1 MSDKKKII
9 VIGSGFSG
17 LAAATSLAQKGYDVT
32 ILEKNNSIGG
42 RARSFKEQGYTFDMG
57 PSWYWMPDVFE
68 KYFEKFGKK
77 VSDYYH
83 LKRLDPSYRVYFGEN
98 DEVNLPASMPELI
111 DLFESIEP
119 GSGLKLKQF
128 LKESKYKYEVG
139 MNDLVFKPGLS
150 ITEFIDKRVIA
161 GALQLHLLKS
171 MRKYIRS
178 FFKNPKL
185 RKLMEFPVL
194 FLGGTPENTPAL
206 YSLMNYADMSLGTWY
221 PMGGMHKII
230 EGMADLAQEMGVK
243 IITDEAVLKINVKNG
258 LAYSAS
264 TKNNEYIFD
273 AIVAGADYHHV
284 EQKLLEPQYRKYS
297 DKYWNKRDM
306 APSSLLFYIGIDK
319 RIDGLK
325 HHTLFFDEDFDDHA
339 HDLYSDPKWPEKP
352 LFYACAP
359 SVTDK
364 SVAPEGKE
372 NLFLLMPTAPGLED
386 TDEIREKY
394 YHIMMDRLEK
404 FTNQSIKDLVEYK
417 KSYALTDFVNDYNAF
432 KGNAYGLANT
442 LRQTAILKPSMKSKK
457 LSNLYYTGQL
467 TVPGPGV
474 PPSLISGQIVA
485 DLIQKEINQTKPSL
499 HESII

>member
-1 MSDKKKII
+1 LSKKKKII

-17 LAAATSLAQKGYDVT
+17 LSAATSLAQKGYEVC
-32 ILEKNNSIGG
+32 ILEKNSTVGG
-42 RARSFKEQGYTFDMG
+42 RARSFSSKGFTFDMG

-68 KYFEKFGKK
+68 NYFQKFGKK
-77 VSDYYH
+77 VSDYYE
-83 LKRLDPSYRVYFGEN
+83 LKRLDPSYRVCFAK
-98 DEVNLPASMPELI
+98 DDIIDLPARMSQLI
-111 DLFESIEP
+111 DLFESIEK
-119 GSGLKLKQF
+119 GSGEKLKQF

-150 ITEFIDKRVIA
+150 LTEFIDKRVIT

-206 YSLMNYADMSLGTWY
+206 YSLMNYADISLGTWY

-230 EGMADLAQEMGVK
+230 EGMVKLAKEMGVQ
-243 IITDEAVLKINVKNG
+243 IICDAEVKKINVKNG
-258 LAYSAS
+258 RTFSAS
-264 TKNNEYIFD
+264 TKDKEYFFD

-284 EQKLLEPQYRKYS
+284 EQKLIDPEFRRY
-297 DKYWNKRDM
+297 DKNYWDKRDM
-306 APSSLLFYIGIDK
+306 APSSLLFYLGINK
-319 RIDGLK
+319 KIEGIK
-325 HHTLFFDEDFDDHA
+325 HHSLFFDEDFDGHA
-339 HDLYSDPKWPEKP
+339 HDLYTKPKWPEKP
-352 LFYACAP
+352 LFYVCAP
-359 SVTDK
+359 SVTDP
-364 SVAPEGKE
+364 SVAPEGME

-386 TDEIREKY
+386 NDEQRERY
-394 YHIMMDRLEK
+394 YHLLLDRLEK
-404 FTNQSIKDLVEYK
+404 FTGQKIKEHVVYK
-417 KSYALTDFVNDYNAF
+417 RSYALTDFVEDYNAF

-442 LRQTAILKPSMKSKK
+442 LKQTAILKPSMKSKK
-457 LSNLYYTGQL
+457 LPNLYFTGQL

-485 DLIQKEINQTKPSL
+485 DLVQKEIKLAKPNL
-499 HESII
+499 YENTI